1 MPSHGVVGEN
11 AGGKTGGAEQLT
23 NSKTV
28 WHKSWNL
35 PGKRAATEQACQE
48 LLDAARR
55 QGYDENEVFGVHLA
69 LEEAFM
75 NAIQHGNRGDSNKR
89 ILAESL
95 ITPEKIDISIT
106 DEGSGFNPEGLPDP
120 RHGDNLYKCS
130 GRGVLLIRAYMDVV
144 EYNERG
150 NCVHMIKFRD
160 KEGRIR
166 KALNSE

>member
-1 MPSHGVVGEN
+1 
-11 AGGKTGGAEQLT
+11 LT
-23 NSKTV
+23 KSETV

-35 PGKRAATEQACQE
+35 PGIRAATEKACEE

-55 QGYDENEVFGVHLA
+55 LGYDEEELFGVHLA

-75 NAIQHGNRGDSNKR
+75 NAIQHGNRGDSSKHVWV
-89 ILAESL
+89 ESL

-106 DEGSGFNPEGLPDP
+106 DEGTGFDPDGLPDP
-120 RHGDNLYKCS
+120 RLGDNLYKCS

-144 EYNERG
+144 EYNDRG
-150 NCVHMIKFRD
+150 NCVHMVKFRD

-166 KALNSE
+166 KALYSE

>member
-1 MPSHGVVGEN
+1 MISN
-11 AGGKTGGAEQLT
+11 
-23 NSKTV
+23 TV
-28 WHKSWNL
+28 WHKSWDL
-35 PGKRAATEQACQE
+35 PGKRSEAEAVCQE
-48 LLDAARR
+48 LLEAAQER
-55 QGYDENEVFGVHLA
+55 GYDENETFGVHLA

-75 NAIQHGNRGDSNKR
+75 NAIHHGNRNDANKR
-89 ILAESL
+89 LQVEGL
-95 ITPEKIDISIT
+95 ITPEKIDLSIT
-106 DEGSGFNPEGLPDP
+106 DEGTGFNPNGLPDP

-166 KALNSE
+166 NALNAEQP

>member
-1 MPSHGVVGEN
+1 MSISN
-11 AGGKTGGAEQLT
+11 
-23 NSKTV
+23 TV

-35 PGKRAATEQACQE
+35 SGKRSAIKDVCQE
-48 LLDAARR
+48 MLNAARQR
-55 QGYDENEVFGVHLA
+55 AFDEDELFGISLA

-75 NAIQHGNRGDSNKR
+75 NAIQHGNHNDPNKK
-89 ILAESL
+89 IAVESL
-95 ITPEKIDISIT
+95 ITSEKIDISIT
-106 DEGSGFNPEGLPDP
+106 DEGVGFDPEGLPDP
-120 RHGDNLYKCS
+120 RQGDNLYKCS

-166 KALNSE
+166 KALHSP